1 MRCKRCARPV
11 KPEIVFFG
19 ESLPEEF
26 HEAKRNIKRA
36 PDLCL
41 IMGTALAVAP
51 FNMLPLEVP

>member
-19 ESLPEEF
+19 ERLPDEF
-26 HEAKRNIKRA
+26 HDTMKLVKRA

-51 FNMLPLEVP
+51 FNMIPLEVP

>member
-19 ESLPEEF
+19 EMMPEEF
-26 HEAKRNIKRA
+26 NAAKRLIKRA